1 MYNADGISLASTKV
15 FDSIET
21 QKIYLCLLLARLTT
35 SDMYSGWS
43 RSLSDQMT
51 LTNSSKSSAQG
62 DCPDGAVGQNC
73 LPIQEAQ
80 VQSLVREDRT
90 RLGATKP
97 LHHNYR
103 PHPVGSTRR
112 KYWAQ
117 GLQPLKPEDAVRL
130 VSPNYWAC
138 VPQLLKPACP
148 GVCMLQLQ
156 NNWWAP
162 TTEARATRACGP
174 QQKKAPHGEARAQ
187 QLESSPHSL
196 QLEKVWAR
204 QGRPSTDKNK

>member
-80 VQSLVREDRT
+80 VQSLVREDRA

-97 LHHNYR
+97 LHHSYR
-103 PHPVGSTRR
+103 AHPVGSTKR

-117 GLQPLKPEDAVRL
+117 GLQPLKPKMLWGWWAPTTEPACRSSW
-130 VSPNYWAC
+130 SPHALESACCNYRTTGE
-138 VPQLLKPACP
+138 PQLLKPARLEP
-148 GVCMLQLQ
+148 VLH
-156 NNWWAP
+156 NRRRHHTEKPEHRNW
-162 TTEARATRACGP
+162 RAALTHC
-174 QQKKAPHGEARAQ
+174 
-187 QLESSPHSL
+187 S
-196 QLEKVWAR
+196 
-204 QGRPSTDKNK
+204 

>member
-43 RSLSDQMT
+43 RPLSDEMT

-80 VQSLVREDRT
+80 VQSLVREDLT
-90 RLGATKP
+90 QLGATKP
-97 LHHNYR
+97 LHHNYQA
-103 PHPVGSTRR
+103 HPVGST
-112 KYWAQ
+112 
-117 GLQPLKPEDAVRL
+117 DANVEPKGCNHW
-130 VSPNYWAC
+130 SPQVLW
-138 VPQLLKPACP
+138 
-148 GVCMLQLQ
+148 G
-156 NNWWAP
+156 WWAP
-162 TTEARATRACGP
+162 TTEPAC
-174 QQKKAPHGEARAQ
+174 R
-187 QLESSPHSL
+187 SSCSPHALGSACCKYRTTGVL
-196 QLEKVWAR
+196 QLQKPVRLEPVLHNRRHCMEKPEYRNWRAALTHCNQR
-204 QGRPSTDKNK
+204 KSERDKGRPSTDRNK